1 MKELVERIVTAM
13 VDYPEEADVRE
24 IEGSNV
30 KIMEIRVSKQDV
42 GKLIGKKG
50 RNINAIRTIVAAAG
64 KGRGHMVEVL
74 GKDRDD
80 RERGDLPYPR
90 DRDMTWGPKAEEDN
104 QQG

>member
-1 MKELVERIVTAM
+1 VTAL

-30 KIMEIRVSKQDV
+30 KILEIRVSKQDV

-74 GKDRDD
+74 GKDQHDH
-80 RERGDLPYPR
+80 ERRDLPYPR
-90 DRDMTWGPKAEEDN
+90 DRDTAWGPRGEEDDHRE
-104 QQG
+104 